1 MQKRFSK
8 KNNLAISLRE
18 KIVKAKKLSVIETNK
33 PNSSFLKPMAELLYD
48 RVQLVHQTEV

>member
-48 RVQLVHQTEV
+48 RVQLIHQTEV